1 MNIKKLFYGIS
12 ICLFLIGCS
21 SVQKIALHN
30 ENSEFIK
37 NTTSMTWYGI
47 DFSNVKLI
55 GDKGFEDPEKIRDEY
70 FNSINKIVVSESSK
84 YDLHKTFYKT
94 NVEIDSL
101 IIEERNLQIDLETM
115 LAGDVNSTSLIN
127 IDDIPLIISEYN
139 TEEKEGLGLVFIM
152 KSLEKDDKK
161 ARMFVTFFDIKS
173 KDVLLTQ
180 EFEGKAGGF
189 GFRNYWARSVKN
201 VLDQI
206 EIYN

>member
-21 SVQKIALHN
+21 PVHKIALHN

-55 GDKGFEDPEKIRDEY
+55 GDTGFEDPEKIRDEY
-70 FNSINKIVVSESSK
+70 FNSINKVVVSESSK
-84 YDLHKTFYKT
+84 YNLHKTFYKT

-115 LAGDVNSTSLIN
+115 LASDVNSTSLIN

-189 GFRNYWARSVKN
+189 GFRNYWARTIKN

-206 EIYN
+206 EMYN